1 MDLHQN
7 ARLTFRSRE
16 ALALKIILERLTLNA
31 AAAAFHVSR
40 KTAAKW
46 VRRYRT
52 LGLPGLRDLSSRP
65 LRSPRRTSSQRIAQV
80 VALRR
85 QLLPA
90 YQIAQATQ
98 LSPATVSRILRRAHL
113 NRWRHL
119 HPAPP
124 VVRYEHAAPG
134 DLLHLDIKG
143 MTRYQ
148 QVSMRGD
155 GRRRGRPQFAGW
167 QALHVAIDDH
177 SHLAFSRMLPNQQAE
192 TAIAFLR
199 AAVAFYAQ
207 HGIPIRRLLTD
218 NGSYYR
224 SRHFRAACLQLGI
237 QHRFTRPYT
246 PRTNA
251 SFKLPCANGPT
262 FATISAPRSAI
273 SSSRPGSS
281 ITTSTVPMIVSAT
294 LRPSAGL
301 RWVQRL
307 DGSHP
312 PPVLAAPAR
321 SKSPSLSRS
330 WGDLG
335 HHIDQAFL
343 DLVGDV

>member
-16 ALALKIILERLTLNA
+16 TLAKKILIERLTLNA

-46 VRRYRT
+46 VGRYRDR
-52 LGLPGLRDLSSRP
+52 GLPGLRDRSSRP
-65 LRSPRRTSSQRIAQV
+65 LHCPRRTSPQLIAQV

-85 QLLPA
+85 QLHPA

-98 LSPATVSRILRRAHL
+98 LSPATVSRILQRAHL

-124 VVRYEHAAPG
+124 VVRYEHPAPG

-148 QVSMRGD
+148 QVSIRGD

-167 QALHVAIDDH
+167 QALHVAVDDH
-177 SHLAFSRMLPNQQAE
+177 SRLAFSRMLPNQQNQ
-192 TAIAFLR
+192 TAIAFLH

-207 HGIPIRRLLTD
+207 HGITIRRLLTD
-218 NGSYYR
+218 NGSCYR

-246 PRTNA
+246 PRTNGKA
-251 SFKLPCANGPT
+251 ERFIQTALREWAYVRHYLNSEERDQHLLPWLEFYNLRRPHGSLGYAPP
-262 FATISAPRSAI
+262 ISRTPV
-273 SSSRPGSS
+273 G
-281 ITTSTVPMIVSAT
+281 TTS
-294 LRPSAGL
+294 
-301 RWVQRL
+301 
-307 DGSHP
+307 
-312 PPVLAAPAR
+312 
-321 SKSPSLSRS
+321 
-330 WGDLG
+330 
-335 HHIDQAFL
+335 
-343 DLVGDV
+343 

>member
-16 ALALKIILERLTLNA
+16 ALAKKVMIDRLTLNA
-31 AAAAFHVSR
+31 AAAAFNVSR

-46 VRRYRT
+46 WARYRT
-52 LGLPGLRDLSSRP
+52 LGLPGLRDRSSCPRH
-65 LRSPRRTSSQRIAQV
+65 SPRRTSSELIAQV
-80 VALRR
+80 IALRR
-85 QLLPA
+85 ELRPA
-90 YQIAQATQ
+90 YQIAQATR
-98 LSPATVSRILRRAHL
+98 LSPATISRVLQRAHL

-124 VVRYEHAAPG
+124 VVRYEHPAPG

-148 QVSMRGD
+148 QVSIRGD

-177 SHLAFSRMLPNQQAE
+177 SRLAFSRMLPNQQSE

-207 HGIPIRRLLTD
+207 HGIIIRRLLTD
-218 NGSYYR
+218 NGSCYR
-224 SRHFRAACLQLGI
+224 SRHFRTACLQLAI

-246 PRTNA
+246 PRTNGKAERFIQTALREWAYVRHYLNSDERDQQLSPWLEHYNFHRPHGSLGYAPPISRA
-251 SFKLPCANGPT
+251 SPLG
-262 FATISAPRSAI
+262 
-273 SSSRPGSS
+273 
-281 ITTSTVPMIVSAT
+281 TTS
-294 LRPSAGL
+294 
-301 RWVQRL
+301 
-307 DGSHP
+307 
-312 PPVLAAPAR
+312 
-321 SKSPSLSRS
+321 
-330 WGDLG
+330 
-335 HHIDQAFL
+335 
-343 DLVGDV
+343 